1 MYRFQLPFLLYMNEI
16 FFTSLFMLYSVND
29 IRLVTTST
37 QNVFNRVNV
46 EYGYKVPSAIRVEN
60 LLSLSLFIR
69 LNRFQ

>member
-1 MYRFQLPFLLYMNEI
+1 MNEI